1 MGIDP
6 ELLALM
12 TETVAIEPRTGVN
25 AYGEALYG
33 AAVQYKAR
41 IVGRIRRVTDSA
53 GSERVSTKTITLG
66 AAAVVSPFDR
76 LTLPDGSRPVILAV
90 GSYPDESGAHHT
102 VLYT

>member
-6 ELLALM
+6 ELLVLM
-12 TETVAIEPRTGVN
+12 TETVAIESRIGLN
-25 AYGEALYG
+25 AYGEALHG

-53 GSERVSTKTITLG
+53 GTERVSTKTITLG
-66 AAAVVSPFDR
+66 AAVEVSPFDR
-76 LTLPDGSRPVILAV
+76 LTLPDGSHPLILSV